1 MNVKSLIF
9 GITTSLFF
17 YNNVSAK
24 TKVSLKQAF
33 EKKLISAKSI
43 CAGGLELNY
52 SITNLIKDSLVIT
65 IPAGWRFN
73 SDAGKNDYQD
83 ILITH
88 DEILVLRSK
97 EVKTFDIKGFC
108 CEATKGGPQKD
119 AKYTLGKMADNGLV
133 ALAQYLKEHPV
144 DKNTQQYSVWAIS
157 DNKPTANI
165 TSNNDSIAALVR
177 SFVAIVKGEPQPW
190 YTLLKKSEVS
200 QTGAIYDF
208 PIRFKANITYAVAKT
223 CYSYCYIIDEKG
235 NTVSEIFGKWLQPEN
250 YDYKADFNVRGF
262 KKGDYTLV
270 LKNDK
275 AALFE
280 KSFSI

>member
-1 MNVKSLIF
+1 
-9 GITTSLFF
+9 
-17 YNNVSAK
+17 
-24 TKVSLKQAF
+24 
-33 EKKLISAKSI
+33 
-43 CAGGLELNY
+43 
-52 SITNLIKDSLVIT
+52 
-65 IPAGWRFN
+65 
-73 SDAGKNDYQD
+73 
-83 ILITH
+83 
-88 DEILVLRSK
+88 
-97 EVKTFDIKGFC
+97 
-108 CEATKGGPQKD
+108 
-119 AKYTLGKMADNGLV
+119 MADNGLV

-177 SFVAIVKGEPQPW
+177 SFVANVKGEPQPW

>member
-9 GITTSLFF
+9 GTTVSLFCF
-17 YNNVSAK
+17 YNLSSK
-24 TKVSLKQAF
+24 TKVTLKQAF

-52 SITNLIKDSLVIT
+52 SIINLIKDSLCIT

-97 EVKTFDIKGFC
+97 EIKTFDIKGFC
-108 CEATKGGPQKD
+108 CEATKGGPQKG
-119 AKYTLGKMADNGLV
+119 AKYTLGKMADNSLV
-133 ALAQYLKEHPV
+133 ALAQYLKEHPA
-144 DKNTQQYSVWAIS
+144 DQNTQQYSVWAIS
-157 DNKPTANI
+157 DNKETANI
-165 TSNNDSIAALVR
+165 TSNNDSIAGLLR
-177 SFVAIVKGEPQPW
+177 SFVANIKGEPQPW
-190 YTLLKKSEVS
+190 YTLLKKSNVS
-200 QTGAIYDF
+200 QTGAVYDF

-250 YDYKADFNVRGF
+250 YDYQADFNVRGF

>member
-1 MNVKSLIF
+1 MKAKSFIF
-9 GITTSLFF
+9 GTAFAIICTYTAT
-17 YNNVSAK
+17 AK

-33 EKKLISAKSI
+33 DRKLITAKSI

-52 SITNLIKDSLVIT
+52 SITNLIKDSLCIT

-73 SDAGKNDYQD
+73 SDAGKTDYQD

-88 DEILVLRSK
+88 DEMLVLRSK
-97 EVKTFDIKGFC
+97 EVKIFDIKGFC
-108 CEATKGGPQKD
+108 CEATKGGPQKG
-119 AKYTLGKMADNGLV
+119 AKYTLGKMADNSLV
-133 ALAQYLKEHPV
+133 ALAQYLKEHPA
-144 DKNTQQYSVWAIS
+144 DQNTQQYSVWAIS
-157 DNKPTANI
+157 DNKETANI
-165 TSNNDSIAALVR
+165 TSNNDSIAALLR
-177 SFVAIVKGEPQPW
+177 SFVATVKGEPQPW
-190 YTLLKKSEVS
+190 YTLLKKSNVS
-200 QTGAIYDF
+200 QSGAVYDF
-208 PIRFKANITYAVAKT
+208 PIRFKANITYAIAKS

-250 YDYKADFNVRGF
+250 YDYKADFNVKGF

-280 KSFSI
+280 KSFKI

>member
-1 MNVKSLIF
+1 MNVKSIIF
-9 GITTSLFF
+9 GTTATLFLF
-17 YNNVSAK
+17 NNVSAK

-52 SITNLIKDSLVIT
+52 SITNLIKDSLCIT

-108 CEATKGGPQKD
+108 CEATKGGPQKG
-119 AKYTLGKMADNGLV
+119 AKYTLGKMADNSLV
-133 ALAQYLKEHPV
+133 ALAQYLKDHPV
-144 DKNTQQYSVWAIS
+144 DQNTQQYSVWAIS
-157 DNKPTANI
+157 DNKETANI
-165 TSNNDSIAALVR
+165 TSGNDSIATLVR
-177 SFVAIVKGEPQPW
+177 SFVANVKGEPQPW
-190 YTLLKKSEVS
+190 YTLLKKSNVS

-208 PIRFKANITYAVAKT
+208 PIRFKANITYSVAKT

-275 AALFE
+275 SALFE

>member
-1 MNVKSLIF
+1 MKAKSYIF
-9 GITTSLFF
+9 GTAFAIICTYTAT
-17 YNNVSAK
+17 AK

-33 EKKLISAKSI
+33 DRKLITAKSI

-52 SITNLIKDSLVIT
+52 SITNLIKDSLCIT

-73 SDAGKNDYQD
+73 SDAGKTDYQD

-97 EVKTFDIKGFC
+97 EVKIFDIKGFC
-108 CEATKGGPQKD
+108 CEATKGGPQKG
-119 AKYTLGKMADNGLV
+119 AKYTLGKMADNSLV
-133 ALAQYLKEHPV
+133 ALAQYLKEHPA
-144 DKNTQQYSVWAIS
+144 DQNTQQYSVWAIS
-157 DNKPTANI
+157 DNKETANI
-165 TSNNDSIAALVR
+165 TSNNDSIAALLR
-177 SFVAIVKGEPQPW
+177 SFVANIKGEPQPW
-190 YTLLKKSEVS
+190 YTLLKKSNVS
-200 QTGAIYDF
+200 QSGAVYDF
-208 PIRFKANITYAVAKT
+208 PIRFKANITYAIAKS

-250 YDYKADFNVRGF
+250 YDYKADFNVKGF

-280 KSFSI
+280 KSFKI

>member
-9 GITTSLFF
+9 GTTASLFCF
-17 YNNVSAK
+17 YNLSAK
-24 TKVSLKQAF
+24 TKVTLKQAF

-52 SITNLIKDSLVIT
+52 SITNLIKDSLCIT

-97 EVKTFDIKGFC
+97 EIKTFDIKGFC
-108 CEATKGGPQKD
+108 CEATKGGPQKG
-119 AKYTLGKMADNGLV
+119 AKYTLGKMADNSLV
-133 ALAQYLKEHPV
+133 ALAQYLKEHPA
-144 DKNTQQYSVWAIS
+144 DQNTQQYSVWAIS
-157 DNKPTANI
+157 DNKETANI
-165 TSNNDSIAALVR
+165 TNNNDSIAGLLR
-177 SFVAIVKGEPQPW
+177 SFVANIKGEPQPW
-190 YTLLKKSEVS
+190 YTLLKKSNVS
-200 QTGAIYDF
+200 QTGAVYDF

-235 NTVSEIFGKWLQPEN
+235 NTVSEIFGKWLQSEN

>member
-1 MNVKSLIF
+1 MKVKPYIF
-9 GITTSLFF
+9 GTAIAVFCFYTTI
-17 YNNVSAK
+17 AK

-177 SFVAIVKGEPQPW
+177 SFVANVKGEPQPW

>member
-1 MNVKSLIF
+1 MKLKSLIF
-9 GITTSLFF
+9 GTIVTLFF
-17 YNNVSAK
+17 FNNVSAK
-24 TKVSLKQAF
+24 TKVSLKEAF
-33 EKKLISAKSI
+33 ERKLISAKSI

-52 SITNLIKDSLVIT
+52 SITNLIKDSLWIT

-108 CEATKGGPQKD
+108 CEATKSGPQQG
-119 AKYTLGKMADNGLV
+119 AKYTLGKMADNSLV
-133 ALAQYLKEHPV
+133 ALAQYLNDHPV
-144 DKNTQQYSVWAIS
+144 DQNTQQYSVWAIS
-157 DNKPTANI
+157 DNKETANI
-165 TSNNDSIAALVR
+165 TSSNDSIANLVR
-177 SFVAIVKGEPQPW
+177 SFVANVKGEPQPW
-190 YTLLKKSEVS
+190 YTLLKKSNVS
-200 QTGAIYDF
+200 QSGAIYDF
-208 PIRFKANITYAVAKT
+208 PIRFKANITYSVAKT

-250 YDYKADFNVRGF
+250 YDYKADFNVRGL

-275 AALFE
+275 SALFE